1 MTVLTLDE
9 TLTETEWNEKRF
21 PREQIKLRIEK
32 QCIAGDAV
40 RHDWKAKTITETEIV
55 FASAVPDD
63 AYLYH
68 NNYLQY
74 LSRTYSHHNSIVLA
88 PQHFWYV
95 LSLSS
100 AQPLISSWV

>member
-9 TLTETEWNEKRF
+9 TLTETEWNEKYF
-21 PREQIKLRIEK
+21 PRAQIKSTIEK

-40 RHDWKAKTITETEIV
+40 RHDWKARTITETEIV
-55 FASAVPDD
+55 FSSAVPDD

-74 LSRTYSHHNSIVLA
+74 LSRTYSHHYSNR
-88 PQHFWYV
+88 PG
-95 LSLSS
+95 S
-100 AQPLISSWV
+100 AALLVHRVV